1 MEATIRIDTLRL
13 FAHHGVS
20 EQERRVGNH
29 FTVSAELRYDATEA
43 CHSDEI
49 CSAVNYG
56 EVIDTIRSEMRIP
69 SRLLEHV
76 AARICSAVRERFP
89 AIKSGSVTVTKIC
102 PPCGADIAGVSVT
115 LPI

>member
-1 MEATIRIDTLRL
+1 MEATIHIDTLRL

-20 EQERRVGNH
+20 EQERRTGNH

-43 CHSDEI
+43 CRSDEI

-69 SRLLEHV
+69 SQLLEHV
-76 AARICSAVRERFP
+76 AARICP
-89 AIKSGSVTVTKIC
+89 AIKSGSVTVTKVC
-102 PPCGADIAGVSVT
+102 PPCGADLAGVSVT

>member
-43 CHSDEI
+43 CRSDDI
-49 CSAVNYG
+49 SSALNYG
-56 EVIDTIRSEMRIP
+56 EVIDTIRAEMKIP
-69 SRLLEHV
+69 SRLLEH
-76 AARICSAVRERFP
+76 AAGRICYALRMRFP
-89 AIKSGSVTVTKIC
+89 AIKSGSVKVTKMC
-102 PPCGADIAGVSVT
+102 PPCGADLAGVSVT

>member
-1 MEATIRIDTLRL
+1 MEATIHIDTLRL

-20 EQERRVGNH
+20 EQERRTGNH

-43 CHSDEI
+43 CRSDEI

-69 SRLLEHV
+69 SQLLEHV
-76 AARICSAVRERFP
+76 AARICSAVRFP
-89 AIKSGSVTVTKIC
+89 AIKSGSVTVTKVC
-102 PPCGADIAGVSVT
+102 PPCGADLAGVSVT